1 MPVTHN
7 WVDKPFLD
15 GSPRANDGVNSGGAV
30 RGALADD
37 TFKVRGGRGMMGM
50 GMKMS
55 KPRGVSIRTPM
66 GKPPTKGQ

>member
-30 RGALADD
+30 RGALSDD
-37 TFKVRGGRGMMGM
+37 LFKVRGGRGMMGM
-50 GMKMS
+50 AKGS
-55 KPRGVSIRTPM
+55 KARGVSIRTPM
-66 GKPPTKGQ
+66 SKPPTMGQ